1 MELGGINVMGMT
13 EYEKRMVELEK
24 KKVKILTDIL
34 KELIY
39 MNKTNPRADRE
50 YLTMAAEEVDSE
62 ISESILAEV

>member
-1 MELGGINVMGMT
+1 MGMT

-39 MNKTNPRADRE
+39 MNKSSPRADRE

-62 ISESILAEV
+62 ISESILKEAT

>member
-1 MELGGINVMGMT
+1 MKVGMT

-39 MNKTNPRADRE
+39 MNKSSPRADRE

-62 ISESILAEV
+62 ISESILKEAT

>member
-1 MELGGINVMGMT
+1 MGMT

-39 MNKTNPRADRE
+39 MNKSSPRADRE

-62 ISESILAEV
+62 IPESILKEAT